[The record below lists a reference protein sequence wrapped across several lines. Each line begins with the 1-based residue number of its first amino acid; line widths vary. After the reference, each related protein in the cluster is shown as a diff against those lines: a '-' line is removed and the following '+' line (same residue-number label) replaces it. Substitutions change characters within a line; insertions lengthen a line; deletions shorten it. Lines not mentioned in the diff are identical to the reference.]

1 MTTMDA
7 ETETK
12 LRHLRLELAEIC
24 LDARVEKI
32 AALCNAASGDA
43 LATMYNSGI
52 RHLPMNKA
60 DQAVAERC
68 HRMLTAEHDP
78 VRKACA
84 YLALGLFMYAYRVER
99 SFELIDVP
107 TELAGTMVRALLGL
121 PQFFERDGG
130 RRHALT
136 HLQKSVEEIHKAARV
151 IDEPDFRR
159 AILDGFLDSF
169 VLTPVYAEDT
179 SLKEISAMRADIV
192 RLHLEI
198 SGLARD
204 KAPIWPDEMPDQLRI
219 GILSPGAQSEMAAIR
234 GHLFGLSKERFSITA
249 FVPDA
254 AADSVSRGVGDL
266 ADALIAL
273 PVDDLVVCADMIIQ
287 EDLDILIGA
296 ANISNMCTFPWTL
309 LMAQRLARVQVAM
322 HASPITTGF
331 DSVDLYINGALNEPA
346 DAAKDY
352 TEELVLIEGS
362 SNHYHFVDGPTEPQ
376 PLQRSDFG
384 LPETGT
390 VFVSGANA
398 FKIGPDLVATW
409 VSILSAVPDSH
420 LILYPFNPNW
430 AAHYSQ
436 RQSFVRFIHSRMKS
450 AGLDINRLHF
460 LDAQPSRAPIL
471 GLLKLADLY
480 LDSFPYSGAVSIV
493 DPLLCGCPP
502 IVLAGQTARCRQS
515 AALLREIEL
524 EVLVTESHEDY
535 ISVAVRLSRD
545 GELRNEMSQAVE
557 EMATRAGLGKTDFI
571 GGQVGR
577 ALWQAYAERL
587 PSFVG

>member
-1 MTTMDA
+1 MDA
-7 ETETK
+7 ETERK
-12 LRHLRLELAEIC
+12 LRDLRQELAEIC
-24 LDARVEKI
+24 LDARIDKI
-32 AALCNAASGDA
+32 AGLCNAVSGDA
-43 LATMYNSGI
+43 LATMYNSGL
-52 RHLPMNKA
+52 RHLPMSKT

-68 HRMLTAEHDP
+68 HRMLTVEHDP

-84 YLALGLFMYAYRVER
+84 YLALSLFMYAYRVER

-107 TELAGTMVRALLGL
+107 TELAATMVRALLGL
-121 PQFFERDGG
+121 PQFFDRDGA

-136 HLQKSVEEIHKAARV
+136 HLLKSVEEIHKAARV

-159 AILDGFLDSF
+159 AILDGFLDGF
-169 VLTPVYAEDT
+169 VLTPVYGEDT
-179 SLKEISAMRADIV
+179 SLKEISVMRADII
-192 RLHLEI
+192 RLHLEV
-198 SGLARD
+198 SGLVRD

-254 AADSVSRGVGDL
+254 AADSVSRGVDDL

-296 ANISNMCTFPWTL
+296 ANVSNICTFPWTL

-322 HASPITTGF
+322 HASPVTTGF
-331 DSVDLYINGALNEPA
+331 DTVDLYINGALNEPA
-346 DAAKDY
+346 DGQDDY
-352 TEELVLIEGS
+352 TEDLILIEGS
-362 SNHYHFVDGPTEPQ
+362 SNHYHFIDGPADPQ
-376 PLQRSDFG
+376 PLTRSDFG
-384 LPETGT
+384 LPESGT
-390 VFVSGANA
+390 IFVSGANA
-398 FKIGPDLVATW
+398 FKIGPDLIETW
-409 VSILSAVPDSH
+409 VRILGAVPDSH
-420 LILYPFNPNW
+420 LVLYPFNPNW

-436 RQSFVRFIHSRMKS
+436 RQSFVRFIHGRMKA
-450 AGLDINRLHF
+450 AGLDVNRLHL

-480 LDSFPYSGAVSIV
+480 LDSFPYSGAVSII

-502 IVLAGQTARCRQS
+502 VVLAGHTARCRQS

-524 EVLVTESHEDY
+524 EVLVTESPEDY
-535 ISVAVRLSRD
+535 VAVAVRLSQD
-545 GELRNEMSQAVE
+545 EELRTEMAQAVE
-557 EMATRAGLGKTDFI
+557 EMSTRAGLGKTDFM

-577 ALWQAYAERL
+577 VLWDAYADRL
-587 PSFVG
+587 PSSSG